1 MLFSISMN
9 TVSFISSFLLML
21 FFNKPEDLHTLF
33 KSSQLIVVT
42 SGSWN
47 KIEGEMNVYEY
58 ESGVW
63 KLVLKDIPIVT
74 GRSGMA
80 WGKGLHPTKLNKGR
94 LKKEGDG
101 NSPAGIFYLS
111 GLFGYEEINAKMTSL
126 KVDLQTFCVDDS
138 KSVFYNQIVKTDT
151 VKKDWDS
158 AETMRMK
165 SDVYKYGIFVDYN
178 TKPATPN
185 GGSCIFMHIWSGS
198 KSPTAGCTAMKETDI
213 LKLIDFLDQKKNPIL
228 VQLPRSEYDQMKHL
242 YKLP

>member
-1 MLFSISMN
+1 MNPLSLILSLLF
-9 TVSFISSFLLML
+9 FF
-21 FFNKPEDLHTLF
+21 FFNKQEDLHTLF

-42 SGSWN
+42 SASWN
-47 KIEGEMNVYEY
+47 KIEGQMNVYEY
-58 ESGVW
+58 QSGVW
-63 KLVLKDIPIVT
+63 KVVLRDIPIVT

-80 WGKGLHPTKLNKGR
+80 WGRGLHSTEFNKGR

-111 GLFGYEEINAKMTSL
+111 GLFGYENISAKMTSM

-138 KSVFYNQIVKTDT
+138 KSAFYNQIVKTDT
-151 VKKDWDS
+151 VKKDWAS

-178 TKPATPN
+178 IKPAIPN

-198 KSPTAGCTAMKETDI
+198 TSPTAGCTAMKEADI
-213 LKLIDFLDQKKNPIL
+213 LKLIDFLDQKKNPVL
-228 VQLPRSEYDQMKHL
+228 VQLPRAEYDKMKRL